1 MLQGNT
7 KNALPVEFLNNI
19 AIERNMSAINFGR
32 DDSNSSKAYL
42 FGLKNGIMYRYTFAI
57 DIENKKVILIEKLT

>member
-1 MLQGNT
+1 VTSPTTTPIFNQFSFYEKPLLQGNT

-32 DDSNSSKAYL
+32 DDSNSS
-42 FGLKNGIMYRYTFAI
+42 
-57 DIENKKVILIEKLT
+57 